1 MTGVRYKIP
10 MLSAKAILA
19 YAKTVG
25 EDVYSFNLNKAE
37 TASVL
42 LNHGDTYQDDNA
54 VFYQLMSM
62 FHRDGYLPKDDE
74 LIIDDLYDAIIYLD
88 FAGIFD
94 RRIDKAREF
103 LCAWCSLPY
112 EIVSNKAL
120 AFHTS
125 FPELHS
131 EFPDI
136 VDENGAG
143 WYYRYLHSLS
153 YYIKKNK
160 EDVTKKLHC
169 FAEKKTL
176 KAIESTWAN
185 KLIQYQYSI
194 YNDRSSADF
203 PLLFD
208 TAIAD
213 ALVLGPLRTEAVVLP
228 DETLNKIK
236 AYGVNAKTERL
247 MITLAEY
254 YIANKEPDSEWVIIP
269 RTNISA
275 YLGSAT
281 YMESYENKIPDEFME
296 KKPEMGGVSAVRINL

>member
-1 MTGVRYKIP
+1 MTNEWLEFKAYTDAPVFLAENKQSTAFIGRFTVRMIKQNKGFSRIFTV
-10 MLSAKAILA
+10 LA
-19 YAKTVG
+19 
-25 EDVYSFNLNKAE
+25 
-37 TASVL
+37 
-42 LNHGDTYQDDNA
+42 
-54 VFYQLMSM
+54 
-62 FHRDGYLPKDDE
+62 RGYLFHNADGTLRTDDPHE
-74 LIIDDLYDAIIYLD
+74 
-88 FAGIFD
+88 
-94 RRIDKAREF
+94 RIDKAREF

-125 FPELHS
+125 LPKFHS
-131 EFPDI
+131 EFPNI
-136 VDENGAG
+136 VDEHGAG

-153 YYIKKNK
+153 DYIRKNK

-185 KLIQYQYSI
+185 KLIQYQYSV

-228 DETLNKIK
+228 DETLQKIK

-254 YIANKEPDSEWVIIP
+254 YIANKEPDSDWVIIP

-281 YMESYENKIPDEFME
+281 YMEAYESKIPDEFME
-296 KKPEMGGVSAVRINL
+296 KKPEMDGVSAVRINL

>member
-1 MTGVRYKIP
+1 MTNEWLEFKAYTDNPVFSAENKQSTAFIGRFTVRMIKQNKGFSRIFT
-10 MLSAKAILA
+10 ILA
-19 YAKTVG
+19 RGFLFHNADGT
-25 EDVYSFNLNKAE
+25 LR
-37 TASVL
+37 T
-42 LNHGDTYQDDNA
+42 DD
-54 VFYQLMSM
+54 
-62 FHRDGYLPKDDE
+62 P
-74 LIIDDLYDAIIYLD
+74 YDRTEEA
-88 FAGIFD
+88 
-94 RRIDKAREF
+94 RRF

-112 EIVSNKAL
+112 EAVTNKAL
-120 AFHTS
+120 KFHTS

-153 YYIKKNK
+153 AYIRKNK
-160 EDVTKKLHC
+160 DDITKKLHC

-176 KAIESTWAN
+176 KAIEDKWIR
-185 KLIQYQYSI
+185 KLIQFQYSI
-194 YNDRSSADF
+194 YNNRSSADF

-213 ALVLGPLRTEAVVLP
+213 ALVLGPLRSEAVVLS
-228 DETLNKIK
+228 DEALDKIRSYQ
-236 AYGVNAKTERL
+236 ADAKTERL

-254 YIANKEPDSEWVIIP
+254 YIANKEPDCEWVIMP

-281 YMESYENKIPDEFME
+281 YMEAYESRIPEGFME
-296 KKPEMGGVSAVRINL
+296 KKPEIGGVSAVKIAV

>member
-1 MTGVRYKIP
+1 MTNEWLEFKAYTDTPVFLAENKQSTAFIGRFTVRMIKQNKGFNRIFT
-10 MLSAKAILA
+10 ILA
-19 YAKTVG
+19 RGCLFHNADGTLRTDDPYERIEKTR
-25 EDVYSFNLNKAE
+25 K
-37 TASVL
+37 
-42 LNHGDTYQDDNA
+42 
-54 VFYQLMSM
+54 
-62 FHRDGYLPKDDE
+62 
-74 LIIDDLYDAIIYLD
+74 
-88 FAGIFD
+88 
-94 RRIDKAREF
+94 F

-112 EIVSNKAL
+112 ETVSNKAL

-143 WYYRYLHSLS
+143 WSYRYLHSLS
-153 YYIKKNK
+153 DYIKKNK
-160 EDVTKKLHC
+160 DNVTKKLHC

-185 KLIQYQYSI
+185 KLIQFQYSI

-213 ALVLGPLRTEAVVLP
+213 ALVLGPLRTEAVVLS
-228 DETLNKIK
+228 DEILQKIK

-247 MITLAEY
+247 MFTLAEY

-281 YMESYENKIPDEFME
+281 YMESYEGKIPEDFIE
-296 KKPEMGGVSAVRINL
+296 KKPEMGGVSAVRLNL

>member
-1 MTGVRYKIP
+1 LTNEW
-10 MLSAKAILA
+10 LEFKAYTDAPIFNAGSKQSTAFMGRFSTTIIKKNKGFNRIFTVLA
-19 YAKTVG
+19 RGFLFHNADGT
-25 EDVYSFNLNKAE
+25 LR
-37 TASVL
+37 T
-42 LNHGDTYQDDNA
+42 DD
-54 VFYQLMSM
+54 
-62 FHRDGYLPKDDE
+62 P
-74 LIIDDLYDAIIYLD
+74 YDRTEEA
-88 FAGIFD
+88 
-94 RRIDKAREF
+94 RRF

-112 EIVSNKAL
+112 ETVTNKVL
-120 AFHTS
+120 KFHTS

-131 EFPDI
+131 EFPNI
-136 VDENGAG
+136 IDENGAG
-143 WYYRYLHSLS
+143 WYYIYLHSLS
-153 YYIKKNK
+153 DYIKKNK
-160 EDVTKKLHC
+160 DNVTKKLHC

-194 YNDRSSADF
+194 YNNRSSADF

-213 ALVLGPLRTEAVVLP
+213 ALVLGPLRTEAVELS
-228 DETLNKIK
+228 DKELQKIK

-254 YIANKEPDSEWVIIP
+254 YIANKDSDSDWVIIP

-281 YMESYENKIPDEFME
+281 YMESYEDKIPEGFME
-296 KKPEMGGVSAVRINL
+296 KKPEMGGVSAVRIKL

>member
-1 MTGVRYKIP
+1 MTNEWLEFKAYIENPVFLAESKQSTAFIGRFTVRMIKQNKGFNRIFT
-10 MLSAKAILA
+10 ILA
-19 YAKTVG
+19 
-25 EDVYSFNLNKAE
+25 
-37 TASVL
+37 
-42 LNHGDTYQDDNA
+42 
-54 VFYQLMSM
+54 
-62 FHRDGYLPKDDE
+62 RGYLFHNADGSLLAEDPYE
-74 LIIDDLYDAIIYLD
+74 
-88 FAGIFD
+88 
-94 RRIDKAREF
+94 RIEEARQF

-112 EIVSNKAL
+112 ETVTNKAL
-120 AFHTS
+120 KFHTS

-143 WYYRYLHSLS
+143 WYYRYLHYLS
-153 YYIKKNK
+153 AYIKKNK
-160 EDVTKKLHC
+160 ENVTKKLHC

-185 KLIQYQYSI
+185 KLIQFQYSV
-194 YNDRSSADF
+194 YNNRSSADF

-228 DETLNKIK
+228 DETLQKIK
-236 AYGVNAKTERL
+236 AYNVNAKTERL

-254 YIANKEPDSEWVIIP
+254 YIANKEPDCDWVIMP

-281 YMESYENKIPDEFME
+281 YMESYEGKIPDEFME
-296 KKPEMGGVSAVRINL
+296 KKPEMGGVSAVKITV

>member
-1 MTGVRYKIP
+1 MTNEWLEFKAYTDTPVFLAESKQSTAFIGRFTVRMIKQNKGFNRIFTV
-10 MLSAKAILA
+10 LA
-19 YAKTVG
+19 
-25 EDVYSFNLNKAE
+25 
-37 TASVL
+37 
-42 LNHGDTYQDDNA
+42 
-54 VFYQLMSM
+54 
-62 FHRDGYLPKDDE
+62 RGYLFHNADGTLRTDDPYE
-74 LIIDDLYDAIIYLD
+74 
-88 FAGIFD
+88 
-94 RRIDKAREF
+94 RIEKARKF

-112 EIVSNKAL
+112 ETVSNKAL
-120 AFHTS
+120 TFHTS
-125 FPELHS
+125 FPELHN
-131 EFPDI
+131 EFPEI

-153 YYIKKNK
+153 AYIKKNK
-160 EDVTKKLHC
+160 ENVTKKLHC

-194 YNDRSSADF
+194 YNNRSSADF

-213 ALVLGPLRTEAVVLP
+213 ALILGPLRTEAVVLP
-228 DETLNKIK
+228 DEILQKIK

-254 YIANKEPDSEWVIIP
+254 YIANKEPDCDWVIIP

-281 YMESYENKIPDEFME
+281 YMESYENKMPEGFME
-296 KKPEMGGVSAVRINL
+296 KKPEMGGVSAVRMNL

>member
-1 MTGVRYKIP
+1 MMLITDTSTDLQGREIKYMTNEWLEFKAYTDNPVFSAENKQSTAFIGRFTVRMIKQNKGFSRIFT
-10 MLSAKAILA
+10 ILA
-19 YAKTVG
+19 RGFLFHNADGT
-25 EDVYSFNLNKAE
+25 LR
-37 TASVL
+37 T
-42 LNHGDTYQDDNA
+42 DD
-54 VFYQLMSM
+54 
-62 FHRDGYLPKDDE
+62 P
-74 LIIDDLYDAIIYLD
+74 YDRTEEA
-88 FAGIFD
+88 
-94 RRIDKAREF
+94 RRF

-112 EIVSNKAL
+112 EAVTNKAL
-120 AFHTS
+120 KFHTS

-153 YYIKKNK
+153 AYIKKNK
-160 EDVTKKLHC
+160 ENVTKKLHC

-228 DETLNKIK
+228 DETLRKIK
-236 AYGVNAKTERL
+236 AYNVNAKTERL

-254 YIANKEPDSEWVIIP
+254 YIANKETDSDWVIIP

-281 YMESYENKIPDEFME
+281 YIESYEGKIPEGFME
-296 KKPEMGGVSAVRINL
+296 KKSEMGGVSAVRINL

>member
-1 MTGVRYKIP
+1 MMLITGTSQDLQGRGIKLTNEWLEFKAYTDTPVFLAESKQSTAFIGRFTVRMIKQNKGFSRIFTV
-10 MLSAKAILA
+10 LA
-19 YAKTVG
+19 
-25 EDVYSFNLNKAE
+25 
-37 TASVL
+37 
-42 LNHGDTYQDDNA
+42 
-54 VFYQLMSM
+54 
-62 FHRDGYLPKDDE
+62 RGYLFHNADGTLRTDDPYE
-74 LIIDDLYDAIIYLD
+74 
-88 FAGIFD
+88 
-94 RRIDKAREF
+94 RIEKARKF

-112 EIVSNKAL
+112 ETVSNKAL
-120 AFHTS
+120 TFHTS
-125 FPELHS
+125 FPELHN
-131 EFPDI
+131 EFPEI

-153 YYIKKNK
+153 AYIKKNK
-160 EDVTKKLHC
+160 ENVTKKLHC

-185 KLIQYQYSI
+185 KLIQFQYSI

-213 ALVLGPLRTEAVVLP
+213 ALILGPLRTEAVVLP
-228 DETLNKIK
+228 DEALQKIK

-254 YIANKEPDSEWVIIP
+254 YIANKEPDSYWVIIP

-275 YLGSAT
+275 YLGSAK
-281 YMESYENKIPDEFME
+281 YMESYEGKIPEGFME
-296 KKPEMGGVSAVRINL
+296 KKPEMGGVSAVRIKV

>member
-1 MTGVRYKIP
+1 MTNEW
-10 MLSAKAILA
+10 LEFKAYTDTPVFFADSKQSTSFMGRFSTTIIKKNKGFNRIFTILA
-19 YAKTVG
+19 
-25 EDVYSFNLNKAE
+25 
-37 TASVL
+37 
-42 LNHGDTYQDDNA
+42 
-54 VFYQLMSM
+54 
-62 FHRDGYLPKDDE
+62 RGYLFHNADGTICTDDPYE
-74 LIIDDLYDAIIYLD
+74 KTEEA
-88 FAGIFD
+88 
-94 RRIDKAREF
+94 RRF

-112 EIVSNKAL
+112 EAVSNKAL
-120 AFHTS
+120 KFHTS

-131 EFPDI
+131 EFTNI

-153 YYIKKNK
+153 DYIKKNK

-185 KLIQYQYSI
+185 KLIQFQYSI
-194 YNDRSSADF
+194 YNNRSSADF

-228 DETLNKIK
+228 NETLQKIK
-236 AYGVNAKTERL
+236 SYGVNAKTEGL

-254 YIANKEPDSEWVIIP
+254 YIANKEPDSDWVIIP

-281 YMESYENKIPDEFME
+281 YMEAYESRIPEGFME
-296 KKPEMGGVSAVRINL
+296 KKPEMGGVSAVRITI

>member
-1 MTGVRYKIP
+1 MTNEWLEYKAYTDTPVFNAENKQSTAFIGRFTVRMIKQNKGFNRIFT
-10 MLSAKAILA
+10 ILA
-19 YAKTVG
+19 
-25 EDVYSFNLNKAE
+25 
-37 TASVL
+37 
-42 LNHGDTYQDDNA
+42 
-54 VFYQLMSM
+54 
-62 FHRDGYLPKDDE
+62 RGYLFHNADGTLRTDDPYE
-74 LIIDDLYDAIIYLD
+74 RTEEASH
-88 FAGIFD
+88 
-94 RRIDKAREF
+94 F

-112 EIVSNKAL
+112 EAVTNKAL
-120 AFHTS
+120 KFHTS

-153 YYIKKNK
+153 AYIKKNK

-176 KAIESTWAN
+176 KAIEDKWSR
-185 KLIQYQYSI
+185 KLIQFQYSI

-213 ALVLGPLRTEAVVLP
+213 ALVLGPLRTEVVVLS
-228 DETLNKIK
+228 DEALDKIR
-236 AYGVNAKTERL
+236 AYNVDSKTERL

-254 YIANKEPDSEWVIIP
+254 YIANKEPDCEWVIMP

-281 YMESYENKIPDEFME
+281 YMETYESRIPEGFIE
-296 KKPEMGGVSAVRINL
+296 KKPEMGGVSAVKVNI

>member
-1 MTGVRYKIP
+1 MTNEWLEFKAYTDAPVFLAENKQSTAFIGRFTVRMIKQNKGFNRIFT
-10 MLSAKAILA
+10 ILA
-19 YAKTVG
+19 
-25 EDVYSFNLNKAE
+25 
-37 TASVL
+37 
-42 LNHGDTYQDDNA
+42 
-54 VFYQLMSM
+54 
-62 FHRDGYLPKDDE
+62 RGYLFHNADGTLRTDDPYARTE
-74 LIIDDLYDAIIYLD
+74 EA
-88 FAGIFD
+88 
-94 RRIDKAREF
+94 RRF

-112 EIVSNKAL
+112 ETVSNKAL

-131 EFPDI
+131 EFPNI
-136 VDENGAG
+136 VNENGAG
-143 WYYRYLHSLS
+143 RYYRYLHSLS
-153 YYIKKNK
+153 DYIKKNK
-160 EDVTKKLHC
+160 DNVTKKLHC

-176 KAIESTWAN
+176 KAIENTWAN
-185 KLIQYQYSI
+185 KLIQFQYSI

-213 ALVLGPLRTEAVVLP
+213 ALVLGPLRTEAVVLTE
-228 DETLNKIK
+228 ETLRKIK
-236 AYGVNAKTERL
+236 ANNVNAKTERL

-254 YIANKEPDSEWVIIP
+254 YIANKEPDSDWVIIP

-281 YMESYENKIPDEFME
+281 YMETYESRISEGFME

>member
-1 MTGVRYKIP
+1 MTNEWLEFKTHTDTPVFLAENKQSTAFIGRFTVRMIKQNKGFNRIFT
-10 MLSAKAILA
+10 ILA
-19 YAKTVG
+19 RGFLFHNADGT
-25 EDVYSFNLNKAE
+25 LR
-37 TASVL
+37 T
-42 LNHGDTYQDDNA
+42 DD
-54 VFYQLMSM
+54 
-62 FHRDGYLPKDDE
+62 P
-74 LIIDDLYDAIIYLD
+74 YDRTEEA
-88 FAGIFD
+88 
-94 RRIDKAREF
+94 RRF

-112 EIVSNKAL
+112 EAVTNKAL
-120 AFHTS
+120 KFHTS
-125 FPELHS
+125 FPELNS

-153 YYIKKNK
+153 AYIKKNK
-160 EDVTKKLHC
+160 DNVTKKLHC
-169 FAEKKTL
+169 FAEKKAL

-185 KLIQYQYSI
+185 KLIQFQYSI

-213 ALVLGPLRTEAVVLP
+213 ALVLGPLRTEAFVLP
-228 DETLNKIK
+228 DETLKKIK

-254 YIANKEPDSEWVIIP
+254 YIANKEPDSDWVIIP

-275 YLGSAT
+275 YFGSAT
-281 YMESYENKIPDEFME
+281 YMESYENKMPEGFME
-296 KKPEMGGVSAVRINL
+296 KKPEMGGISAVRITI

>member
-1 MTGVRYKIP
+1 MTNEWLEFKTYTDTPVFLAENKQSTAFIGRFTVRMIKQNKGFSR
-10 MLSAKAILA
+10 MFTVLA
-19 YAKTVG
+19 
-25 EDVYSFNLNKAE
+25 
-37 TASVL
+37 
-42 LNHGDTYQDDNA
+42 
-54 VFYQLMSM
+54 
-62 FHRDGYLPKDDE
+62 RGYLFHNADGTLRTDDPYTRIE
-74 LIIDDLYDAIIYLD
+74 EA
-88 FAGIFD
+88 
-94 RRIDKAREF
+94 RRF

-112 EIVSNKAL
+112 ESVTNKAL

-131 EFPDI
+131 EFPNI
-136 VDENGAG
+136 VDKNGAG

-153 YYIKKNK
+153 DYIKKNK
-160 EDVTKKLHC
+160 ENVTKKLHC

-185 KLIQYQYSI
+185 KVIQYQYSI
-194 YNDRSSADF
+194 YNNRSSADF

-213 ALVLGPLRTEAVVLP
+213 ALVLGPLRTEAVVLS
-228 DETLNKIK
+228 DEILQKIK
-236 AYGVNAKTERL
+236 SYGVNTKTERL

-254 YIANKEPDSEWVIIP
+254 YIANKEPDSDWVIMP

-281 YMESYENKIPDEFME
+281 YMESYEDKIPEGFME
-296 KKPEMGGVSAVRINL
+296 KKPETGGVSAVRINV

>member
-1 MTGVRYKIP
+1 MTNEWLEFKAYTDAPVFLAENKQSTAFIGRFTVRMIKQNKGFSRIFTV
-10 MLSAKAILA
+10 LA
-19 YAKTVG
+19 
-25 EDVYSFNLNKAE
+25 
-37 TASVL
+37 
-42 LNHGDTYQDDNA
+42 
-54 VFYQLMSM
+54 
-62 FHRDGYLPKDDE
+62 RGYLFHNADGTLRTDDPYE
-74 LIIDDLYDAIIYLD
+74 RTEEA
-88 FAGIFD
+88 
-94 RRIDKAREF
+94 RRF

-112 EIVSNKAL
+112 ETVSNKSL

-125 FPELHS
+125 LPKLHI
-131 EFPDI
+131 EFPNI
-136 VDENGAG
+136 VNDDGAG

-153 YYIKKNK
+153 DYIKKNK

-185 KLIQYQYSI
+185 KLIQFQYSI

-213 ALVLGPLRTEAVVLP
+213 ALVLGPLRTEAFVLP
-228 DETLNKIK
+228 DETLQKIK
-236 AYGVNAKTERL
+236 SYGVNGKTERL

-254 YIANKEPDSEWVIIP
+254 YIANKEPDSDWVIIP

-281 YMESYENKIPDEFME
+281 YMESYEGKIPDGFME
-296 KKPEMGGVSAVRINL
+296 KKPELGGVSAVRINV

>member
-1 MTGVRYKIP
+1 MTNEWLEFKAYTDAPVFLAGNKQSTAFIGRFTVRMIKQNKGFSRIFT
-10 MLSAKAILA
+10 ILA
-19 YAKTVG
+19 
-25 EDVYSFNLNKAE
+25 
-37 TASVL
+37 
-42 LNHGDTYQDDNA
+42 
-54 VFYQLMSM
+54 
-62 FHRDGYLPKDDE
+62 RGYLFHNADGSLLTEDPYK
-74 LIIDDLYDAIIYLD
+74 
-88 FAGIFD
+88 
-94 RRIDKAREF
+94 RIEMAREF

-112 EIVSNKAL
+112 EAVTNKAL

-136 VDENGAG
+136 VDKNGAG

-194 YNDRSSADF
+194 YNNRSSADF

-228 DETLNKIK
+228 DEALQKIK

-254 YIANKEPDSEWVIIP
+254 YIANKEPDCDWVIIP

-281 YMESYENKIPDEFME
+281 YMESYENKIPEGFME
-296 KKPEMGGVSAVRINL
+296 KKPEMGGVSAVRIRI